1 MPEQKTI
8 KYPYQQASII
18 SSKPPIAGILLMISG
33 VIALFSWIYW
43 ILIKDVATT
52 LSPTYMSLLQE
63 VSPTITSEQI
73 WQTILLIGVM
83 FCILAIFTIMG
94 GVLAL
99 KRKMWKTAL
108 LGSIIGLFTTGLFY
122 ISSILSLIGLILV
135 AISKKEFQ

>member
-1 MPEQKTI
+1 
-8 KYPYQQASII
+8 
-18 SSKPPIAGILLMISG
+18 